1 MKEELFDLE
10 FKEALSRLPDKE
22 KDKLILRFLKKD
34 VKLAQRLYFEL
45 VSTYSVEELREKMK
59 EKIHLETQQFTNTYY
74 SPGYLM
80 MDLRYLSGDINAH
93 VSTTKDKIGEIELQ
107 LYMVSEILTHAK
119 GHLEQARMGQ
129 SQKLYVYLIAKV
141 FRMLLLLN
149 KLHEDIRYD
158 FKEQVEELG
167 KRIGENDAMMRGC
180 IYNGLDINW
189 LTQWEIPEDLDARYK
204 ELRAMGFL

>member
-59 EKIHLETQQFTNTYY
+59 EKIHLETQQFANTYY

-119 GHLEQARMGQ
+119 EQLEQARLGQ

-141 FRMLLLLN
+141 FRILLLLN

-158 FKEQVEELG
+158 FKEQLEELG

>member
-34 VKLAQRLYFEL
+34 LKLAQRLYFEL

-59 EKIHLETQQFTNTYY
+59 EKVHLETQQFANTYY

-119 GHLEQARMGQ
+119 VQLEQARLGQ

-141 FRMLLLLN
+141 FKMLLLLN
-149 KLHEDIRYD
+149 KLHED
-158 FKEQVEELG
+158 
-167 KRIGENDAMMRGC
+167 
-180 IYNGLDINW
+180 
-189 LTQWEIPEDLDARYK
+189 
-204 ELRAMGFL
+204 

>member
-34 VKLAQRLYFEL
+34 LKLAQRLYFEL

-59 EKIHLETQQFTNTYY
+59 EKVHLETQQFANTYY

-119 GHLEQARMGQ
+119 VQLEQARLGQ

-141 FRMLLLLN
+141 FKMLLLLN

-167 KRIGENDAMMRGC
+167 KLIGENDAMMRGC

>member
-59 EKIHLETQQFTNTYY
+59 EKIHLETQQFANTYY

-119 GHLEQARMGQ
+119 EQLEQARLGQ
-129 SQKLYVYLIAKV
+129 SQKLYIYLIAKV

>member
-59 EKIHLETQQFTNTYY
+59 EKIHLETQQFANTYY

-119 GHLEQARMGQ
+119 EQLEQARLGQ